1 MFFLHKSHF
10 LNFQTLAFHWHP
22 GILHCCC
29 HSMLLKQKT
38 CKKSFSTYFSGKSVK
53 LEVTFVFLI
62 RYLTLLLGKIKSSC
76 SVCKLHHVPCN
87 CFKQF
92 YCKIDSTWQ
101 HCTQLHLE
109 DCTQQLLWNI
119 ALNCT
124 CNIAHYTCNMAHTA
138 QRNNQIY
145 PGCLELQGKD
155 INKQTTTRRGWL
167 NDFRYRLICFL
178 IHKITSAIRSSF
190 IASKYYGG
198 LSIHI

>member
-1 MFFLHKSHF
+1 MYSKR
-10 LNFQTLAFHWHP
+10 
-22 GILHCCC
+22 
-29 HSMLLKQKT
+29 
-38 CKKSFSTYFSGKSVK
+38 SFSTYFSGKSVK

-101 HCTQLHLE
+101 HLI
-109 DCTQQLLWNI
+109 LLGNTTPGRLRSTA
-119 ALNCT
+119 ALKHCT

-155 INKQTTTRRGWL
+155 INKQTRRRRGWL
-167 NDFRYRLICFL
+167 NDFCYILICFL